1 MVAAGEGASMS
12 DDDPEVPI
20 RCSECDTT
28 TRVPLTDLQD
38 RITQHNK
45 RVHEGEEVA
54 EVDPGVVE
62 QLQNLVAEDLG
73 LFDED
78 A

>member
-1 MVAAGEGASMS
+1 MS
-12 DDDPEVPI
+12 DDDGPQVPI
-20 RCSECDTT
+20 RCSECETT
-28 TRVPLTDLQD
+28 TRVPLADLQD
-38 RITQHNK
+38 RITRHNE
-45 RVHEGEEVA
+45 RVHDGEEVA

-73 LFDED
+73 LLDED